1 MVRDEKISLFYR
13 QYDEEFREIID
24 YLSGLVFEFFP
35 TIKEE
40 IKEDSLKY
48 ISPKI
53 GSLFLIEVKDNRVY
67 FCISKKKLLKKENI
81 SNSHFLEENK
91 QYYYYS
97 YDTYKK
103 INRDNLISVITSIK

>member
-53 GSLFLIEVKDNRVY
+53 GSLFLIEVKNNKVY

-81 SNSHFLEENK
+81 SNSHLLEENK
-91 QYYYYS
+91 QYYYYY

-103 INRDNLISVITSIK
+103 INRDNLISILNRIK